1 VATKAGA
8 SPRLSQRTVS
18 RWSLRPRLVPFT
30 IATLVVLALASDWHT
45 LRLMIARRY
54 YAGDVLH
61 VAAYERR
68 FDAIRSLL
76 PQRGMVG
83 YLSDRMDAG
92 EQYSLTQYALAPLV
106 ISRSPGHTVVVG
118 NFFDPRSGPT
128 LARQHGLVVARDFG
142 KGLLLLHRV
151 TK

>member
-1 VATKAGA
+1 VATSAGA
-8 SPRLSQRTVS
+8 SPHLSQNTIS
-18 RWSLRPRLVPFT
+18 RWSVRPRLIPLTV
-30 IATLVVLALASDWHT
+30 AMLVFLALASDWHT

-61 VAAYERR
+61 VGAYERR
-68 FDAIRSLL
+68 FDAIRPFL

-92 EQYSLTQYALAPLV
+92 EQYYLTQYALAPLLV
-106 ISRSPGHTVVVG
+106 AWSPEHMVVVG
-118 NFFDPRSGPT
+118 NFFDPRSGPI
-128 LARQHGLVVARDFG
+128 LAHQHGLVVVRDFG
-142 KGLLLLHRV
+142 QGLLLLRRA